1 MRQRLC
7 LIDGAADWAYTS
19 PGVTL
24 HQQLRTHG
32 ESSVVKAILLGIVAS
47 LFFATTF
54 VLNRAME
61 LGGGSWIWSAALRYF
76 FMVVPLVALVLWRGN
91 LRPLF
96 AEMRARPLAWLV
108 WSTVGFGIFYAPICF
123 AAAYQPGWLV
133 ASSWQITI
141 IAGAL
146 LTPLLTPAAAGTM
159 GAAPPRHTL
168 PLASIAVSL
177 LIIGGVV
184 ITQFEHMTTDMR
196 QLGTQGLV
204 LGLLPVLVAAFAY
217 PLGNRKMMALCGG
230 RLDTFQRVLGMTLA
244 SLPFWLL
251 LAAYGVNR
259 VGWPS
264 TAQLGQSLVVALC
277 SGVIATLLFFKAT
290 DLAQAEPRQ
299 LAAVEATQS
308 GEVIF
313 AIVGEMLLL
322 HTLLPSGAALFGVGC
337 IVIGMML
344 HSFIAHQA
352 RLRPAALAIEAGQP
366 ISVIQE

>member
-1 MRQRLC
+1 M
-7 LIDGAADWAYTS
+7 
-19 PGVTL
+19 
-24 HQQLRTHG
+24 
-32 ESSVVKAILLGIVAS
+32 KAIMLGIVAS

-76 FMVVPLVALVLWRGN
+76 FMVIPLVALVVWRGN
-91 LRPLF
+91 LRPLL
-96 AEMRARPLAWLV
+96 AEMRARPLAWLL

-146 LTPLLTPAAAGTM
+146 LTPFLTAKRPSQRTAF
-159 GAAPPRHTL
+159 
-168 PLASIAVSL
+168 PLASMAISL
-177 LIIGGVV
+177 LIIGGVL
-184 ITQFEHMTTDMR
+184 ITQVEHMATDMLR
-196 QLGTQGLV
+196 LGGQGL
-204 LGLLPVLVAAFAY
+204 LTGLLPVLVAAFAY
-217 PLGNRKMMALCGG
+217 PLGNRKMMAICGG

-251 LAAYGVNR
+251 LAAYGVHS

-264 TAQLGQSLVVALC
+264 SAQVIQSLVVALC

-290 DLAQAEPRQ
+290 DLAHADPRQ

-313 AIVGEMLLL
+313 AIVGEILLL
-322 HTLLPSGAALFGVGC
+322 HTLLPSGTALFGVGC
-337 IVIGMML
+337 IVIGMIL
-344 HSFIAHQA
+344 HSFIAHYG
-352 RLRPAALAIEAGQP
+352 RLRPVPLVLDAGQP
-366 ISVIQE
+366 VSAIQESAIHSVDR